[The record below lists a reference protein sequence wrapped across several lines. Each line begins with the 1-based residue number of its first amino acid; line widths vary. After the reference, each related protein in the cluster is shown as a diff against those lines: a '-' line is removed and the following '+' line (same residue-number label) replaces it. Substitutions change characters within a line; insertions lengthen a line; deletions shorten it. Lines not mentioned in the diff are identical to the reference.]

1 MRKGQHQQ
9 MKTEFQQN
17 PKPRLRPYRH
27 GDGTQIATWI
37 QDEDSHVKW
46 CAGTLPFGFAEKD
59 LEENLRQ
66 GEERWGDMGFTM
78 VNETGVP
85 VGFFKLSL
93 NLKTEEGF
101 LKCII
106 VDGKRR
112 GQGLGKKML
121 ELAAVYGFQVADM
134 QTLCLN
140 VFDDNPGARACYEK
154 VGFQAEAVTEP
165 IVYKGKTW
173 NRTRMVLRRAE
184 EQ

>member
-1 MRKGQHQQ
+1 
-9 MKTEFQQN
+9 MKTELQQN
-17 PKPRLRPYRH
+17 QKLRLRPYRH
-27 GDGTQIATWI
+27 GDGTKIATWI

-46 CAGTLPFGFAEKD
+46 CAGTLPFGFTEKD
-59 LEENLRQ
+59 LEDNLRQ
-66 GEERWGDMGFTM
+66 GEERLGDMGFTM
-78 VNETGVP
+78 TDEMGVP

-93 NLKTEEGF
+93 NLEKEEGF

-121 ELAAVYGFQVADM
+121 ELAAIYGFQLAGM

-154 VGFQAEAVTEP
+154 VGFQAEMVTEP
-165 IVYKGKTW
+165 IVYNGKTW
-173 NRTRMVLRRAE
+173 SRTRMVFCRTE